1 MRDGVSLS
9 DQELVEQIKAG
20 EKASLE
26 ALLGRYQD
34 KVYRL
39 ALSFTKNPAD
49 AEEVLQDV
57 FLTIYRKIASFEG
70 RSAFSTWLYRITVNT
85 ALMKLRG
92 RGPAQE
98 SIDEYLPQFTKDG
111 RHARMV
117 VDFTDGP
124 EKLLLLKEREQILRE
139 AIEALPPD
147 YKVVLVLRDL
157 EGLSNEEVAEVV
169 GASVLAVKARL
180 HRARLALRG
189 RLERYATASGVRP

>member
-20 EKASLE
+20 ENASLE
-26 ALLGRYQD
+26 ALLGRYQERA
-34 KVYRL
+34 YRL

-57 FLTIYRKIASFEG
+57 FLTVYRKIASFEG

-147 YKVVLVLRDL
+147 YKIVLVLRDL

-189 RLERYATASGVRP
+189 RLERYVTTSGV